1 MIEPFWNVPSSVG
14 ALCTIRSGGVS
25 RGCYSSLNLGFHTGD
40 NIADVC
46 SNRSLV
52 QRLTGLERIV
62 YVNQIHGTDVL
73 TVDETEIDGVPSADA
88 IVTRIPNV
96 AIAIMTA
103 DCLSVLFAS
112 ESGSVVGNAHAGWR
126 GLCAGVLENT
136 ISAMNVIP
144 ESIHAYLGPCIGPK
158 SFEVGSEVAEAF
170 LDRDLGCRGAFL
182 QIDGTDKFLADLPL
196 LAVRR
201 LLSVGLRPQNIY
213 GGYFD
218 TLSMK
223 DLFFSYRR
231 EKTTGR
237 MASIVW
243 IRR

>member
-1 MIEPFWNVPSSVG
+1 MIEPFWNVPPAVG
-14 ALCTIRSGGVS
+14 SLCTIRSGGVS
-25 RGCYSSLNLGFHTGD
+25 HGCYSSLNLGFHTGD
-40 NIADVC
+40 NLADV
-46 SNRSLV
+46 STNRSIV
-52 QRLTGLERIV
+52 RRMTGVERVV
-62 YVNQIHGTDVL
+62 YVNQIHGTDVF
-73 TVDETEIDGVPSADA
+73 TVDETELEDTPSADA
-88 IVTRIPNV
+88 LVTRTPNV

-103 DCLSVLFAS
+103 DCLPVLLAA
-112 ESGSVVGNAHAGWR
+112 EDGAVVGNAHAGWR

-144 ESIHAYLGPCIGPK
+144 ESIHAYLGPCIGSE
-158 SFEVGSEVAEAF
+158 SFEVGGEVAEAF
-170 LDRDLGCRGAFL
+170 LDRDPGCRGAFL
-182 QIDGTDKFLADLPL
+182 QIDGSDKFWADLPL

-201 LLSVGLRPQNIY
+201 LLAAGLLPQNIY

-218 TLSMK
+218 TFFMK
-223 DLFFSYRR
+223 ELFFSYRR